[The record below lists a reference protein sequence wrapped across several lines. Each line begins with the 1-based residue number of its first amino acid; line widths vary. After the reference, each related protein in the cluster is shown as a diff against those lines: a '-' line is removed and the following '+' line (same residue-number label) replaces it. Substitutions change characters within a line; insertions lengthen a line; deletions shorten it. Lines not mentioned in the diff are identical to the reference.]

1 MTQSAKED
9 GNPMSPH
16 PIPRPGAPFAPGPL
30 RKIAIEEQVLDPQ
43 LSHTDYTELAAG
55 GGMTPEFWEVAFKR
69 LRDDSARLEEMDA
82 SGIEVQVLSLS
93 VPGIES
99 VGGRETARAYARRV
113 NDFLADKAR
122 ESGGRFQAFAAVPL
136 QDTDTAIVELQ
147 RAVAE
152 LGMRGVLVRGYT
164 EISDDEQPHYLD
176 EDRFDAFWEAL
187 AELGVPLYLCPSPG
201 NLRSHHFYYRDYSEL
216 FGPQWAFGPDT
227 AAHAL
232 RLIYSGVFD
241 RYPAAQLILGNMGEM
256 IPYFA
261 GRIQRAF
268 EYNPFGAR
276 SARRIQDYLAENVYV
291 TTSGNFNSQA
301 LITAILTVGADR
313 ILFAVGYPYAVST
326 DGARWIEDAP
336 IAEAD
341 RRKIARDNAIRLFG
355 LTDKAPTA

>member
-30 RKIAIEEQVLDPQ
+30 RKIAIEEHVLDPQ

-136 QDTDTAIVELQ
+136 QDTDAAIVELQ

-201 NLRSHHFYYRDYSEL
+201 NLRTHHFYYRDHSEL

>member
-1 MTQSAKED
+1 
-9 GNPMSPH
+9 
-16 PIPRPGAPFAPGPL
+16 L
-30 RKIAIEEQVLDPQ
+30 RKIAIEEHVLDPQ
-43 LSHTDYTELAAG
+43 LSHTHYTELTAG

-69 LRDDSARLEEMDA
+69 LRDDSARLQEMDA
-82 SGIEVQVLSLS
+82 SGIEVQVLSLN

-99 VGGRETARAYARRV
+99 VGGRETALAYARRV
-113 NDFLADKAR
+113 NDFLADKTR

-136 QDTDTAIVELQ
+136 QDTDAAIVELQ
-147 RAVAE
+147 RAVTE
-152 LGMRGVLVRGYT
+152 LGMRGVLVRGHT

-176 EDRFDAFWEAL
+176 EDRFDPFWEAL

-201 NLRSHHFYYRDYSEL
+201 NLRIHHFHYRDHPQLS
-216 FGPQWAFGPDT
+216 GPRWAFGPDT

-232 RLIYSGVFD
+232 RLISSGVFD
-241 RYPAAQLILGNMGEM
+241 RHPAAQLILGHMGEM

-261 GRIQRAF
+261 GRIQLAF
-268 EYNPFGAR
+268 EYNPFDAR
-276 SARRIQDYLAENVYV
+276 PTRRLQDYLAENIHV

-313 ILFAVGYPYAVST
+313 ILFAVGFPYAVAP

-341 RRKIARDNAIRLFG
+341 RRKIARDNAIRLLG

>member
-1 MTQSAKED
+1 M
-9 GNPMSPH
+9 
-16 PIPRPGAPFAPGPL
+16 
-30 RKIAIEEQVLDPQ
+30 EEHVLDPQ
-43 LSHTDYTELAAG
+43 LSYTDYTESAAG

-93 VPGIES
+93 VPGIEP
-99 VGGRETARAYARRV
+99 VGGRETALAYARRV

-136 QDTDTAIVELQ
+136 QDTDAAIVELQ
-147 RAVAE
+147 RAVTE
-152 LGMRGVLVRGYT
+152 LSMRGVLVRGHT

-176 EDRFDAFWEAL
+176 EDRFDSFWEAL

-201 NLRSHHFYYRDYSEL
+201 DRRIHHFYYRDHSEL
-216 FGPQWAFGPDT
+216 SGPRWAFGPDT

-241 RYPAAQLILGNMGEM
+241 RHPAAQLILGNMGEM

-261 GRIQRAF
+261 GRIQLAF

-276 SARRIQDYLAENVYV
+276 PARRLQDYLAENVYV

-341 RRKIARDNAIRLFG
+341 RRKIARDNAIRLLGF
-355 LTDKAPTA
+355 TDKAPTA